1 MTIFV
6 RMAYAAAMLAVV
18 SAGASAQLIDNR
30 LKAID
35 TVDKMNAAFAAGS
48 VLVLGRDPK
57 PSEPYPWITMMATP
71 EYGMSEQVSQGITF
85 LDAAKFLKMLIAR
98 PAGAA
103 LRAEAID
110 NAYLEVYGRPST
122 AVEQASW
129 DAQVKASKAWFASI
143 VVKESAKLNA
153 SPAERSAMIARAY
166 QRAEGRAPYA
176 GDAQF
181 WGPKNQ
187 HFREILAAERAWL
200 YTDKGANEL
209 VAVAGRAWQA
219 RYGTPAT
226 DANIKAMLIK
236 ATPTR
241 MVFAEMLAASKAIK
255 IAP

>member
-1 MTIFV
+1 MTISV
-6 RMAYAAAMLAVV
+6 RLACAAAMLATVP
-18 SAGASAQLIDNR
+18 AGVSAQLIDNR

-35 TVDKMNAAFAAGS
+35 SVQKMNAAFAAGS

-57 PSEPYPWITMMATP
+57 PSEPSQWIAMMGTP
-71 EYGMSEQVSQGITF
+71 EYGMSQQVAQGISF

-129 DAQVKASKAWFASI
+129 DAQVKAGKAWFASI

-153 SPAERSAMIARAY
+153 SPVERSAMIGRAY

-181 WGPKNQ
+181 WGPKSE
-187 HFREILAAERAWL
+187 HFREIVAAERAWL

-209 VAVAGRAWQA
+209 VAVVGRAWQA
-219 RYGTPAT
+219 KYGTQAT
-226 DANIKAMLIK
+226 DTNTKAMLIK

-241 MVFAEMLAASKAIK
+241 MVFAEMVAASKAIK

>member
-1 MTIFV
+1 
-6 RMAYAAAMLAVV
+6 
-18 SAGASAQLIDNR
+18 
-30 LKAID
+30 
-35 TVDKMNAAFAAGS
+35 
-48 VLVLGRDPK
+48 
-57 PSEPYPWITMMATP
+57 
-71 EYGMSEQVSQGITF
+71 
-85 LDAAKFLKMLIAR
+85 MLIAR

-129 DAQVKASKAWFASI
+129 DAQVKAGKAWFASI

-153 SPAERSAMIARAY
+153 SSAERSAMIGRAY
-166 QRAEGRAPYA
+166 QRAEGRAPYP

-181 WGPKNQ
+181 WGPKSE
-187 HFREILAAERAWL
+187 HFREIIAAERAWL

-209 VAVAGRAWQA
+209 VAVVGRAWLA
-219 RYGTPAT
+219 KYGTPAT
-226 DANIKAMLIK
+226 DANTKAMLIK

-241 MVFAEMLAASKAIK
+241 MIFAEMVAGSKAIK

>member
-6 RMAYAAAMLAVV
+6 RMACAAAVLALVP
-18 SAGASAQLIDNR
+18 AGASAQLVDNR
-30 LKAID
+30 LKAMDNI
-35 TVDKMNAAFAAGS
+35 DKMNAAFAAGS
-48 VLVLGRDPK
+48 VLVLGRDAK
-57 PSEPYPWITMMATP
+57 PSEPYEWIKMMVTP
-71 EYGMSEQVSQGITF
+71 EYGMSAQVSQGITF
-85 LDAAKFLKMLIAR
+85 LDTAKFLKMLIAR
-98 PAGAA
+98 PAGAG

-153 SPAERSAMIARAY
+153 SPAERSAMIGRAY

-181 WGPKNQ
+181 WGPKNE
-187 HFREILAAERAWL
+187 HFREIVAAERAWL

-236 ATPTR
+236 ATPTK
-241 MVFAEMLAASKAIK
+241 MVFADMVAASKAIK

>member
-1 MTIFV
+1 
-6 RMAYAAAMLAVV
+6 MLALMP
-18 SAGASAQLIDNR
+18 AGASAQTIDNR
-30 LKAID
+30 LKAIESIQ
-35 TVDKMNAAFAAGS
+35 KMNAAFAAGS
-48 VLVLGRDPK
+48 VLVLGREPK
-57 PSEPYPWITMMATP
+57 PSEPYPWITMMVTP
-71 EYGMSEQVSQGITF
+71 EYRMSEQVSKGITF
-85 LDAAKFLKMLIAR
+85 LDAQKFLKMLIAK

-103 LRAEAID
+103 VRAEAID

-122 AVEQASW
+122 AMEQAGW

-153 SPAERSAMIARAY
+153 SPTERKAMIDRAY

-187 HFREILAAERAWL
+187 HFREIIEAERTWL
-200 YTDKGANEL
+200 YTDKGAGEL
-209 VAVAGRAWQA
+209 AAVAGRAWLA
-219 RYGTPAT
+219 LYGTPPT
-226 DANIKAMLIK
+226 DANTKAMLIK

-241 MVFAEMLAASKAIK
+241 MVYADMLKAPKAIK

>member
-6 RMAYAAAMLAVV
+6 RMACAAAMLAVV
-18 SAGASAQLIDNR
+18 PAGVSAQLVDNR

-35 TVDKMNAAFAAGS
+35 SIQKMNAAFAAAS

-57 PSEPYPWITMMATP
+57 PSESSQWIAMMATP

-110 NAYLEVYGRPST
+110 NACQEVYGRPST

-143 VVKESAKLNA
+143 VVMESAKLNA
-153 SPAERSAMIARAY
+153 SPAERTAMIARAY

-181 WGPKNQ
+181 WGPKGE
-187 HFREILAAERAWL
+187 HFREIVTAERAWL
-200 YTDKGANEL
+200 YTDKGATEL

-219 RYGTPAT
+219 KYGMPAT
-226 DANIKAMLIK
+226 DANTKAMLIK

-241 MVFAEMLAASKAIK
+241 MIFAEMVAGSNAIK